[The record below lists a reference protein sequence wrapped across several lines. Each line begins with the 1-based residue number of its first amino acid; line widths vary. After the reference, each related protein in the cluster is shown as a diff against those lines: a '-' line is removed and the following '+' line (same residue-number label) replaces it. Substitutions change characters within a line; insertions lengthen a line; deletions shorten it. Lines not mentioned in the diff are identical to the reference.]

1 MPRHRQGNIPKHRAR
16 PPQASGRR
24 VPLHAADPRPAD
36 ARATDARPTEA
47 RPIEGRATDARAT
60 DARGRHAAWHAA
72 PDDDPPGVP
81 AGPPAPGSPT
91 LPFRIPLPSRRGRAG
106 RLPPPGASQPRRVRG
121 LLVTPWFA
129 AGAGFV
135 VAAAMA
141 LNSGPRT
148 FLTYRPNATK
158 CSGCSSAPG
167 SLATSRPGIQIR
179 SGQADGTGRPGGPVG
194 PAVTVQRGP
203 ADHGIFYV
211 TFIVPAGQ
219 AHNGWRLR
227 FELPGRSV
235 NQVWNALWQPDA
247 TGDGGVASIPAEAGS
262 TVGRTF
268 EVSAVGAW
276 TRPGGCVLNGHA
288 CQFVMAP

>member
-1 MPRHRQGNIPKHRAR
+1 MPRHRQGNIPKHRAG
-16 PPQASGRR
+16 PPENSGRR
-24 VPLHAADPRPAD
+24 PGH
-36 ARATDARPTEA
+36 
-47 RPIEGRATDARAT
+47 GRA
-60 DARGRHAAWHAA
+60 RHAARAVT
-72 PDDDPPGVP
+72 PDDDPPG
-81 AGPPAPGSPT
+81 AGPPTLPYAVPPADSWPTAAHLTSGYPAPPAAVPPAPRLAQRRRAARGRPAAPGAAP
-91 LPFRIPLPSRRGRAG
+91 
-106 RLPPPGASQPRRVRG
+106 PRRVS

-135 VAAAMA
+135 IAAAMA
-141 LNSGPRT
+141 LNTGPRT